1 MNSAT
6 STIPLPARWLGFG
19 GLIPFIALT
28 AAGLLD
34 PAHADRWS
42 FALLGYGAVILSFV
56 GALHW
61 GFASL
66 WQAHPADR
74 RARMMAW
81 SVVPALGAWLA
92 LLLPQ
97 ALGLGLLGVLFIVHY
112 LFDVALALRADLP
125 AWYLR
130 LRAPLTVGA
139 VASLTIAVITL

>member
-6 STIPLPARWLGFG
+6 TTIPLPARWLGFG
-19 GLIPFIALT
+19 GLIPFFALS

-34 PAHADRWS
+34 PTHAQRWS
-42 FALLGYGAVILSFV
+42 FALLAYGAVILSFV

-61 GFASL
+61 GFATL
-66 WQAHPADR
+66 WHQHPADR

-97 ALGLGLLGVLFIVHY
+97 TLGLGLLGVLFIVHY
-112 LFDVALALRADLP
+112 LFDVALTLREDLP

-139 VASLTIAVITL
+139 VISLTVAAITL